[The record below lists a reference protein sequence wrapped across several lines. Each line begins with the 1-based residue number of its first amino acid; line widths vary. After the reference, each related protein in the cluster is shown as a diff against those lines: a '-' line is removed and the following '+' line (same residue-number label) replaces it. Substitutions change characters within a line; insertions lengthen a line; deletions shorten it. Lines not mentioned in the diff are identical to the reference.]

1 MTILYRESRLYSI
14 VILYFLLL
22 TGTWLLRMGRT
33 VAKIAGKKDK
43 NKLVPLTKNNK
54 TIYNKNICRENKD
67 RKDFQ

>member
-22 TGTWLLRMGRT
+22 TGTWLLRMVRT
-33 VAKIAGKKDK
+33 VEKIDVKKDK
-43 NKLVPLTKNNK
+43 NKRVPLTKNNI